1 MKNLSDLQDRLDR
14 WCPAILVALLFL
26 ILLPIRVV
34 VLLCLPPDSTSTW
47 HPLHK
52 IQQFFSF

>member
-1 MKNLSDLQDRLDR
+1 MNLSDLHYYLDR
-14 WCPAILVALLFL
+14 WCPTILVALLFI
-26 ILLPIRVV
+26 ILFPIRVV
-34 VLLCLPPDSTSTW
+34 VLMCLPPDSTSTW